1 MAITM
6 EITKNWKADKENLHT
21 EISSLK
27 KCMTDFKVARKLEW
41 RSFKNKYNDDLGA
54 VEKSL
59 KKLNSIHK
67 KCPL

>member
-27 KCMTDFKVARKLEW
+27 KCMTDFKVSRKLEW
-41 RSFKNKYNDDLGA
+41 RSFKNKYNDDLDA
-54 VEKSL
+54 VEKAL
-59 KKLNSIHK
+59 KKMKALHK
-67 KCPL
+67 K